1 MKVCLNG
8 WKAVSNSLSTIDD
21 WKEWAILSKKPKG
34 DLILNINEIPPMLRR
49 RCSTASKIAL
59 SLALE
64 FIESNNIEAG
74 IFCSQHGELHNTVDL
89 FEQIKNKEVLSPNKF
104 SQCVHNTP
112 SGLLSIQKNLNLP
125 FNSIS
130 AGCETFQMGLIDAIA
145 QLKDKKNVL
154 FIIFDEKNPEVYS
167 KLNIDYD
174 LDYGLALYVSSEYKE
189 TSIVLDI
196 EFDTNHISKTVMPP
210 ALIFIAWLLGDRKE
224 TLVLPMLKIK
234 ELSS

>member
-1 MKVCLNG
+1 MKVYLNG
-8 WKAVSNSLSTIDD
+8 WKAVSNGLNTIDE
-21 WKEWAILSKKPKG
+21 WKEWSIVLNKPQG
-34 DLILNINEIPPMLRR
+34 DLVLNINGIPPMFRR

-64 FIESNNIEAG
+64 FLEEKNINAG
-74 IFCSQHGELHNTVDL
+74 VFCSQHGELHNTLDL
-89 FEQIKNKEVLSPNKF
+89 FKQIKAKEVLSPNKF
-104 SQCVHNTP
+104 SQCVHNTS
-112 SGLLSIQKNLNLP
+112 SGLLSIQENLNIP

-145 QLKDKKNVL
+145 QLKNKKNLL
-154 FIIFDEKNPEVYS
+154 FITFDEKNPELYS

-174 LDYGLALYVSSEYKE
+174 LNYGVALHMSSEYKE
-189 TSIVLDI
+189 TSIILDI
-196 EFDTNHISKTVMPP
+196 EVNTSNAYRTTLPP

-224 TLVLPMLKIK
+224 TLILPILKIK